1 MLDFLKK
8 SIPFTALLKDQ
19 LKIALLLGTL
29 LALILIF
36 LGPFDTDRFQSDYKN
51 WVFVGF
57 GLLFSVFY
65 LLTGRLENIWY
76 RSSRKNW
83 TVTHEAL
90 AFITLVLL
98 GFGPIHFYNQ
108 VFLNELFLQPDY
120 GFQEYLNHGL
130 WFFGKSL
137 VPIMLAILPFYL
149 FFRNRFGTIVDPES
163 ESKIVLSGLN
173 KGEQV
178 VLPQNQILF
187 VKSSENYVDIFFTT
201 ENGIRHE
208 TFRNTLTVI
217 HEQAPFLKRC
227 HRSYLV
233 NTSNIKTIK
242 GNSQNA
248 KIYFHHTETDIP
260 LSNTY
265 YKSIKSALRV

>member
-8 SIPFTALLKDQ
+8 SIPFTANLKDQ
-19 LKIALLLGTL
+19 VRIALILGAL

-51 WVFVGF
+51 WVFGGF
-57 GLLFSVFY
+57 GILFSLCY
-65 LLTGRLENIWY
+65 LLTGRLENLWY
-76 RSSRKNW
+76 RSAKKNW
-83 TVTHEAL
+83 TVTHEAI
-90 AFITLVLL
+90 AFFALVVIS
-98 GFGPIHFYNQ
+98 FVPIHFYNQ
-108 VFLNELFLQPDY
+108 IFLNDLFLQSNY
-120 GFQEYLNHGL
+120 GFQEYLTHGL

-137 VPIMLAILPFYL
+137 VPIMLTILPFYL

-163 ESKIVLSGLN
+163 ESRIIFSGLN
-173 KGEQV
+173 KGEQII
-178 VLPQNQILF
+178 LPQNQILF
-187 VKSSENYVDIFFTT
+187 VKSSENYVEIFFAT
-201 ENGIRHE
+201 ENGVQNE

-233 NTSNIKTIK
+233 NTFNIKSIK

-248 KIYFHHTETDIP
+248 KIYFHHTETHIP